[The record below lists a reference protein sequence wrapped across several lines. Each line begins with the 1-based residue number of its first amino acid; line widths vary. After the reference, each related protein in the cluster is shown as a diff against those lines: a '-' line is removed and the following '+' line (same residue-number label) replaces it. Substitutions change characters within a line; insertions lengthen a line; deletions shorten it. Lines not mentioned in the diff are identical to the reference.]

1 MGEEGREGGSSQQ
14 QPDVGPLCG
23 CGYGDISLY
32 FGGIQVVVKV
42 VKVVKID
49 RCMGV
54 CTYLLGDQ
62 S

>member
-1 MGEEGREGGSSQQ
+1 MGEGGREGGSTQQ
-14 QPDVGPLCG
+14 EQPDVGPLCG
-23 CGYGDISLY
+23 CGYGDILLY
-32 FGGIQVVVKV
+32 LLRDMRVV

-49 RCMGV
+49 RCIGV